1 VLRFLKFAKITVLAS
16 TVWTIFC
23 ATFIFGW
30 QLISWLRDGAWDVFP
45 ISSVV
50 LRSEAIYVTAS
61 AEQIRPQQAVFQN
74 VIDWLFG
81 IPALIPLAIASAL
94 LFGFYARLSMMEKQ
108 LR

>member
-1 VLRFLKFAKITVLAS
+1 MLRFLKFAKMTVLAS
-16 TVWTIFC
+16 AVWTIFC

-30 QLISWLRDGAWDVFP
+30 QLISWLRDGVWDAFP
-45 ISSVV
+45 ISSVI
-50 LRSEAIYVTAS
+50 LSGKAIYVTAS

-74 VIDWLFG
+74 VIDWLLA
-81 IPALIPLAIASAL
+81 IPAIIPLVIASAL